1 MHIIRKT
8 NIKCPNKKCKTII
21 YKEWNIGVSPRLVSI
36 ASLHFRC
43 QKCESVFYINL
54 PMYMI
59 VKYLDM
65 MPSDPDYKYIDGE
78 ITYNKVDIS
87 EEDEKLFEKMI
98 TNNPTIL
105 IESFKNIEKI
115 DLDKYKE

>member
-1 MHIIRKT
+1 MYIIKNT
-8 NIKCPNKKCKTII
+8 NIKCPNKKCKTKI
-21 YKEWNIGVSPRLVSI
+21 YREWNIGVSPRLVSI

-43 QKCESVFYINL
+43 QKCEAVFYINL

-59 VKYLDM
+59 SKYLDY

-78 ITYNKVDIS
+78 LTYNKVEIS
-87 EEDEKLFEKMI
+87 EDDEKLFQKIMKESPKV
-98 TNNPTIL
+98 L
-105 IESFKNIEKI
+105 IESLRSIEKI